1 MTGVFPNQAW
11 LDGFSAHLNS
21 SEDYAR
27 IASKWEGDIVFE
39 VNAEAPLEEDVRI
52 YLDLWHGSCREARL
66 LSADEAIDPA
76 FTLTAPYNNFAKI
89 VKGEID
95 AMQALLTRKLLVK
108 GSMGYMMR
116 NVPTVL
122 EFVNCAIAVTDRVL
136 GDE

>member
-1 MTGVFPNQAW
+1 MAGVFPNQEW

-21 SEDYAR
+21 NPNYAR
-27 IASKWEGDIVFE
+27 IASRWEGDIVFE
-39 VNAEAPLEEDVRI
+39 IKAEGPLEKDVRI
-52 YLDLWHGSCREARL
+52 YLDLWHGSCREARIL
-66 LSADEAIDPA
+66 AADEEIDPA
-76 FTLTAPYNNFAKI
+76 FTLTAPYHNFARI

-122 EFVNCAIAVTDRVL
+122 EFVNCAIAVTEKVL

>member
-1 MTGVFPNQAW
+1 MTGVFPNQDW
-11 LDGFSAHLNS
+11 LDAFSTQLNS
-21 SEDYAR
+21 SENYGR

-39 VNAEAPLEEDVRI
+39 INAEGPLEEDTRI
-52 YLDLWHGSCREARL
+52 YLDLWHGQCREARVL
-66 LSADEAIDPA
+66 GPDEEIDPA
-76 FTLTAPYNNFAKI
+76 FTLTAPYHNFAKI

-95 AMQALLTRKLLVK
+95 AMQALLTRKLMVK

-122 EFVNCAIAVTDRVL
+122 EFVNCAIAVTDKVL